1 MLLEKIKTHGLSHLS
16 YLIGSGGKAAVID
29 PRRDCECY
37 LEMARAEGLEITHI
51 FETHRNED
59 LVSGAPILKALTGA
73 RVLHGPN
80 PGGEVVY
87 ADTAREGDAFEI
99 GQLRLDV
106 LETPGHT
113 DDHLAFVLYD
123 AAYPKGAVG
132 VFTGDALFVGD
143 VGRTDFYPDRKREVA
158 GLLYDSLQKILALGD
173 QVIIYPAH
181 GAGSVCGSG
190 MAEREFS
197 TLGHERAN
205 NPRLQINSR
214 EAFIDLKI
222 EENHYQPP
230 YFRLMERL
238 NLEGGSPAPR
248 VMRPRSLSLREIQAL
263 KVDHVIDVREP
274 LAYAAGHLP
283 GAMNLPVGM
292 ISAFA
297 GWFIREG
304 EEVALVASGEG
315 ELEAAMTHLVRISL
329 DNIAGGYV
337 GVVPAAAQGQ
347 AMKTI
352 PMIGTRDVENRL
364 DTRPDGWVLLDVR
377 DADER
382 SEDAI
387 DGSQHIYVGELNE
400 RYRDLDP
407 AKHYT
412 LMCASGMRATVAAGW
427 LATRGFEKL
436 DVYLGSMGAWKAVH
450 R

>member
-1 MLLEKIKTHGLSHLS
+1 MLLEKIKTPGLSHLS
-16 YLIGSGGKAAVID
+16 YLVGSGGQAAVID

-37 LEMARAEGLEITHI
+37 VDMARAAGLEITHI

-59 LVSGAPILKALTGA
+59 LVSGAPILAALTGA

-80 PGGEVVY
+80 AAADVVY
-87 ADTAREGDAFEI
+87 AETAREGDAFEI
-99 GQLRLDV
+99 GQLTIRV

-113 DDHLAFVLYD
+113 DDHLAFVLHD
-123 AAYPKGAVG
+123 TAYPDGPVG

-158 GLLYDSLQKILALGD
+158 GLLYDSLQKVLALGD
-173 QVIIYPAH
+173 QVILYPAH

-197 TLGHERAN
+197 TVGHERAN
-205 NPRLQINSR
+205 NPRLQFADR
-214 EAFIDLKI
+214 EAFIDFKVG
-222 EENHYQPP
+222 ENHYQPP

-238 NLEGGSPAPR
+238 NLSGGDPAPR
-248 VMRPRSLSLREIQAL
+248 VMRPRRLSLAEL
-263 KVDHVIDVREP
+263 GELEVDHLVDIREP

-304 EEVALVASGEG
+304 ESLALVGSDEDQLA
-315 ELEAAMTHLVRISL
+315 AAMTHLVRIAL
-329 DNIAGGYV
+329 DNVVGGYV
-337 GVVPAAAQGQ
+337 GVVPAAAQGRDM
-347 AMKTI
+347 AMI
-352 PMIGTRDVENRL
+352 PMIATGEVASRLENRP
-364 DTRPDGWVLLDVR
+364 TGWTLLDVR

-382 SEDAI
+382 SASAI

-400 RYRDLDP
+400 RYRDLDS
-407 AKHYT
+407 ATHYT

-427 LATRGFEKL
+427 LASRGFAKL
-436 DVYLGSMGAWKAVH
+436 DVYLGSMGA
-450 R
+450 